1 MLDRE
6 ATRRTRLRVL
16 VGQVEGSLA
25 RSSAQVSTLQERDAL
40 AELALPWTE
49 LVELLALGPE
59 PETRV
64 CPVCNETGMRAA
76 RICGHCWTKLDPVP
90 PPAAG

>member
-1 MLDRE
+1 MLDRD

-16 VGQVEGSLA
+16 VGEVEGSLA
-25 RSSAQVSTLQERDAL
+25 RSSTQVSTPRERTAL
-40 AELALPWTE
+40 AELARPWTE

-59 PETRV
+59 PETRE
-64 CPVCNETGMRAA
+64 CPVCHETGMRAA
-76 RICGHCWTKLDPVP
+76 RICGRCWTKLDPVA